1 MSPKYYM
8 LIVPFLLA
16 SFTLQGQT
24 TTPIFEATTAP
35 PSHKLVFKIYPN
47 PMVGKVLNIKTSE
60 SGTKST
66 NIYDIMGNLVIQ
78 MTTPEDK
85 IVLDELKTGIYILKL
100 QVHDKVGIK
109 RLVVQ

>member
-1 MSPKYYM
+1 MSQNYYM

-16 SFTLQGQT
+16 SFTIQVQT
-24 TTPIFEATTAP
+24 TTPIFEATTTP

-60 SGTKST
+60 SGTKSI

-78 MTTPEDK
+78 MTTLK
-85 IVLDELKTGIYILKL
+85 IKL
-100 QVHDKVGIK
+100 C
-109 RLVVQ
+109 

>member
-24 TTPIFEATTAP
+24 TTPIFEATTTP

-60 SGTKST
+60 SGTKSI

-85 IVLDELKTGIYILKL
+85 IMLDELN
-100 QVHDKVGIK
+100 DKVGIK

>member
-1 MSPKYYM
+1 
-8 LIVPFLLA
+8 
-16 SFTLQGQT
+16 
-24 TTPIFEATTAP
+24 
-35 PSHKLVFKIYPN
+35 
-47 PMVGKVLNIKTSE
+47 
-60 SGTKST
+60 
-66 NIYDIMGNLVIQ
+66 MGNLIIQ